1 MQVPP
6 ATEVSPAPQFVQSVT
21 ASLPAGDDLPAL
33 QDEHVVAPEAA
44 YLPAPQDIQGSRPA
58 ALLYLPPSHC
68 LHTWNFLCP
77 KLAAPAILVEGAV
90 IQPGSGPSVPL
101 FLL

>member
-1 MQVPP
+1 VQVPP

-44 YLPAPQDIQGSRPA
+44 YLPAPHVTQV
-58 ALLYLPPSHC
+58 PPSSEV
-68 LHTWNFLCP
+68 LPSGQFSQVP
-77 KLAAPAILVEGAV
+77 PASEVL
-90 IQPGSGPSVPL
+90 PSAQSVQSVTASLPAGDD
-101 FLL
+101 

>member
-6 ATEVSPAPQFVQSVT
+6 ATEVLPAPQSVQSVT

-44 YLPAPQDIQGSRPA
+44 YLPASHVTQV
-58 ALLYLPPSHC
+58 PPSSEV
-68 LHTWNFLCP
+68 LPSAQSVQSVTASL
-77 KLAAPAILVEGAV
+77 PAGDDLPALQE
-90 IQPGSGPSVPL
+90 SFTPSPVQ
-101 FLL
+101 